1 MHWSLRFLRGS
12 PGAARLSR
20 GPRSVPLSMPGTV
33 PCSMSIDRCAE
44 MLARKIPQHCP
55 QWAWTRRFSASI
67 NPCGFP
73 ARKARTSYSGVRVPA
88 RCHSQPLGF
97 GAGQDHA
104 LDERSQDLNG
114 KTATLVPRLARIEP
128 KHPTGSRSEDAVGLV
143 LGGVDS
149 PVTGPSWG
157 RTRGL

>member
-1 MHWSLRFLRGS
+1 MPPAYLEVPEVCHLQCPELCHVRCPLTGVPKCLRAKPLSTVSSGLRHGGSVPASIPVGSLRGR
-12 PGAARLSR
+12 PA
-20 GPRSVPLSMPGTV
+20 PRT
-33 PCSMSIDRCAE
+33 AE
-44 MLARKIPQHCP
+44 CECP
-55 QWAWTRRFSASI
+55 R
-67 NPCGFP
+67 
-73 ARKARTSYSGVRVPA
+73 

-97 GAGQDHA
+97 GAVQEHA
-104 LDERSQDLNG
+104 LDERCQDLNG
-114 KTATLVPRLARIEP
+114 KPATLVPRLARIEP

>member
-12 PGAARLSR
+12 RGAACLSR
-20 GPRSVPLSMPGTV
+20 GPRSVPSSMPGAV
-33 PCSMSIDRCAE
+33 PFSMPID
-44 MLARKIPQHCP
+44 
-55 QWAWTRRFSASI
+55 
-67 NPCGFP
+67 
-73 ARKARTSYSGVRVPA
+73 KARTSYSGVRVPA

-97 GAGQDHA
+97 GAVQDHA

-114 KTATLVPRLARIEP
+114 KTARLVPRLARIEP